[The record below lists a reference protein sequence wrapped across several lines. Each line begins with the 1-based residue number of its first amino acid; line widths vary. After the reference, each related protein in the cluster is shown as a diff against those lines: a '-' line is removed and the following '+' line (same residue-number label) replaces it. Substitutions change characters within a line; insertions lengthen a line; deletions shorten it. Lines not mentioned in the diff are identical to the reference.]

1 MKLILACDINGGI
14 GYQGKL
20 PWDRLPADLPRFKQ
34 LTEGGV
40 VVMGSSTYR
49 SLPIKPLP
57 NRINFIVTSNL
68 GFYPSC
74 CFTIPNLDYI
84 KGFNNAWIIGGA
96 KLVNSN
102 WDVIHEIHLS
112 LVLKEYTC
120 DTFIDRKI
128 ITDNFTLTHGS
139 GFGEYSYEIYKRK

>member
-20 PWDRLPADLPRFKQ
+20 PWERLPADLPRFKR

-40 VVMGSSTYR
+40 VVMGRGTWE
-49 SLPIKPLP
+49 SLNRKPLS
-57 NRINFIVTSNL
+57 NRLNFIVTSSV

-84 KGFNNAWIIGGA
+84 KGFDNAWVIGGA
-96 KLVNSN
+96 GLVNSN
-102 WDVIHEIHLS
+102 WHHIHEIHLS
-112 LVLKEYTC
+112 LVLTEYTC

-128 ITDNFTLTHGS
+128 ISDNFTLTHGS

>member
-1 MKLILACDINGGI
+1 MA
-14 GYQGKL
+14 
-20 PWDRLPADLPRFKQ
+20 
-34 LTEGGV
+34 
-40 VVMGSSTYR
+40 
-49 SLPIKPLP
+49 
-57 NRINFIVTSNL
+57 SNL

-102 WDVIHEIHLS
+102 WDMIHEIHLS

-128 ITDNFTLTHGS
+128 IEDNFTLTHGS